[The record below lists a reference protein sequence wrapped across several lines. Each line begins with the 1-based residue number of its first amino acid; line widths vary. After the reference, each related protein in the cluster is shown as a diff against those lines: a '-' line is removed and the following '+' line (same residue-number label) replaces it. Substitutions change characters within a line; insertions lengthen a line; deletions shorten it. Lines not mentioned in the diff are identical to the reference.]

1 MSINCDYKLNLSV
14 SSLLV
19 KKVTG
24 LLYMVIHMHLLFR
37 DLPLI
42 TSIKHLSGNHLI
54 VEIGISLK
62 KISGNNKSIESL
74 KTNMCTALHCT
85 MIKTYPPK

>member
-24 LLYMVIHMHLLFR
+24 LLYMVIHMHMHLLFR

-74 KTNMCTALHCT
+74 KLICALHYT
-85 MIKTYPPK
+85 AQ